1 MTRDPLYWNHAF
13 ATLIKEQTPFT
24 WPWHDKRD
32 STTICWSRAEVR
44 SPFTA
49 TTLSLCNDSEWESS
63 QDLSWGFLAII
74 ISSAG
79 SRIRPNRKRQA
90 LASAVCYGSLTYTR
104 WKGLL
109 LLKHGRRGKD
119 RNEKTDFFFPF
130 FLKKNGFTVCMYHS
144 SYWRRKPQ
152 ETMRK

>member
-1 MTRDPLYWNHAF
+1 MTRAPLYWNHAF

-32 STTICWSRAEVR
+32 RTTICQSRAEVR

-49 TTLSLCNDSEWESS
+49 TTLSLCNDLEWESS

-109 LLKHGRRGKD
+109 LLRHGRRGKG
-119 RNEKTDFFFPF
+119 RNEKNWLFFSF
-130 FLKKNGFTVCMYHS
+130 FLEKNGFTVCMYHN
-144 SYWRRKPQ
+144 SYWRTKPQ
-152 ETMRK
+152 ESMRK